1 LELGIRSFV
10 VSVLGIGVDLVEN
23 GRIEHSLE
31 RFGERFLRRVFTA
44 GEIAYSQSMK
54 YPARHLAARFAA
66 KEAVSK
72 AFGTGI
78 GKSMGWKD
86 IDVRRKESGEPYVVL
101 EGGAKKMAEERH
113 VTKVWIT
120 LSHTEHHAMAMIVVE
135 AFE

>member
-1 LELGIRSFV
+1 M
-10 VSVLGIGVDLVEN
+10 SVLGIGVDLVEN
-23 GRIEHSLE
+23 ARIEHSLE
-31 RFGERFLRRVFTA
+31 RFGERFLNRVFTA

-101 EGGAKKMAEERH
+101 EGGAKRMAEERN

-120 LSHTEHHAMAMIVVE
+120 LSHTEHHAMAMIVMEGWDV
-135 AFE
+135 